1 MELRWSSRD
10 AAMADSRRRSS
21 SGGRLSGWDSFSF
34 EDLPNRKEAVG
45 IEVEEEDRLW
55 VKRFLVGDLEGE
67 DLEGLEGL
75 EGDLRAVE

>member
-1 MELRWSSRD
+1 
-10 AAMADSRRRSS
+10 
-21 SGGRLSGWDSFSF
+21 
-34 EDLPNRKEAVG
+34 LPNRKEAVG